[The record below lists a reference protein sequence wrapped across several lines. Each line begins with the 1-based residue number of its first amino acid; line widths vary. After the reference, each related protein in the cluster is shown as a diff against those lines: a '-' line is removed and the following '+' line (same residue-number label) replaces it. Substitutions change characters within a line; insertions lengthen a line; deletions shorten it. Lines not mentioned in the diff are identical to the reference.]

1 MVQKG
6 VGSMDPPWVFA
17 ALQRDFKKDSV
28 PLIESLVAILDFTQ
42 TKNLSK
48 KGWHWNFLHV
58 TVDI

>member
-1 MVQKG
+1 
-6 VGSMDPPWVFA
+6 MDPPWVFA

-48 KGWHWNFLHV
+48 KG
-58 TVDI
+58 